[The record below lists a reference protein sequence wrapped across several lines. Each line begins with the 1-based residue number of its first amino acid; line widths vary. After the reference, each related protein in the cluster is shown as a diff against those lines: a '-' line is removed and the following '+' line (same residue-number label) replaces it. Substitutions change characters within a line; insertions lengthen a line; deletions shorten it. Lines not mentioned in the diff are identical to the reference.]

1 MTTTTSSGAIA
12 LQSAGPTAHE
22 QCTIS
27 IPVTGMHCAG
37 CTSTVQRAL
46 DATPGVRDA
55 VVNLM
60 MANAT
65 VTYDAGAVAP
75 EALVS
80 AIRASGYGA
89 ELPVARSNAIEEQA
103 ALERAQQA
111 EYAALR
117 RRTAVALAAAALAML
132 LAMAAMDAPWSRYL
146 QFGLATVAV
155 AWPGRRFYTGA
166 VNALSHGGANMDV
179 LIALGTGAAY
189 VYSVTALLVPHWFM
203 RTGVMPDLYFEAV
216 AVIIGLVLLGHTLEA
231 RAKHTT
237 SGALRALVSLQERV
251 ARVERDGREL
261 EVPVEQVLRNDLV
274 LVRPG
279 ERLPVDGVVEGG
291 ESAVDEAMLT
301 GEPMPVAKHAGDR
314 VVGGTVNTTGSLRY
328 RATTLGADS
337 VLARLVA
344 MMRAA
349 QGTRAPIQALADRV
363 SAVFV
368 PVVAAIALATALA
381 WGIMGGADGWS
392 HGIISAVAVLII
404 ACPCAM
410 GLAVPT
416 AVMVAT
422 GRGAQLGVLIKGGDA
437 LQRAAGI
444 DRVVFDKTGTLT
456 EGKPSV
462 SRVVVVDGSPWSE
475 PALVALAAAVER
487 HSEHPLAASI
497 VAYAGATTGPSLV
510 TSDFKAE
517 PGGGARARVDGHEVL
532 VGNERFVTDRLAM
545 AAAPLVSLGR
555 RGGAPV
561 APAQGAERPASGR
574 AFPAPLALA
583 IAQAGERAETPIVVV
598 VDGAPVAVIAVA
610 DRVKEHAA
618 AAVDALKALGVQ
630 PVLVTGDSAATAHAV
645 ARQVGITE
653 VVAGARPEEKLAHV
667 ARLRGA
673 RAGVAMVGDGI
684 NDAPALAAA
693 DLGIAM
699 GTGTDI
705 AIEAGDVTLMRGDP
719 RGVARTI
726 ALARAAMRVMRQ
738 NLWWAFGYNVLMI
751 PLAAGV
757 FVPLTGWRLSPMLAS
772 AAMALSSV
780 SVIANSLRLRRAVAD

>member
-1 MTTTTSSGAIA
+1 MTDAQLDHRTIA
-12 LQSAGPTAHE
+12 
-22 QCTIS
+22 
-27 IPVTGMHCAG
+27 IPVTGMHCAS
-37 CTSTVQRAL
+37 CTATVQRAL
-46 DATPGVRDA
+46 AAEPGVRDA

-65 VTYDAGAVAP
+65 VTYDADVASP
-75 EALVS
+75 DALV
-80 AIRASGYGA
+80 ATIRATGYGA
-89 ELPVARSNAIEEQA
+89 DLPVARRNALDEQT
-103 ALERAQQA
+103 ALELAQRS
-111 EYAALR
+111 EYVALR
-117 RRTAVALAAAALAML
+117 TRTIAALAAATLAML
-132 LAMAAMDAPWSRYL
+132 LAMASMDAPWSRFL
-146 QFGLATVAV
+146 QLALATVAV
-155 AWPGRRFYTGA
+155 VWPGRRFYVGA
-166 VNALSHGGANMDV
+166 ASALTHGGANMDV

-189 VYSVTALLVPHWFM
+189 VYSVTALLAPHWFM
-203 RTGVMPDLYFEAV
+203 QSGVMPDLYFEAV
-216 AVIIGLVLLGHTLEA
+216 AVIIALVLLGHTLEA
-231 RAKHTT
+231 RAKRTT
-237 SGALRALVSLQERV
+237 SGALRALVALQERV
-251 ARVERDGREL
+251 ARVQRDGHEL
-261 EVPVEQVLRNDLV
+261 EVSVDQVQPNDLV

-301 GEPMPVAKHAGDR
+301 GEAMPVVKRVNDR

-368 PVVAAIALATALA
+368 PAVAAIALVTAIA
-381 WGIMGGADGWS
+381 WGSFGGADGWP

-444 DRVVFDKTGTLT
+444 DRVVLDKTGTLT

-462 SRVVVVDGSPWSE
+462 SRLVVAEGSPWPAAE
-475 PALVALAAAVER
+475 LLALVAAVER
-487 HSEHPLAASI
+487 QSEHPLATAI
-497 VAYAGATTGPSLV
+497 VAYAGAAAVAALDASG
-510 TSDFKAE
+510 FAAE
-517 PGGGARARVDGHEVL
+517 PGGGAKARVNGHDVL
-532 VGNERFVTDRLAM
+532 VGSERFVLDRLA
-545 AAAPLVSLGR
+545 AAAAATPLVVMGHRGASGVATVR
-555 RGGAPV
+555 TESTASSGGALPD
-561 APAQGAERPASGR
+561 
-574 AFPAPLALA
+574 ALA
-583 IAQAGERAETPIVVV
+583 IAIARASERAETPVVV
-598 VDGAPVAVIAVA
+598 AVNDTPVAVIAIA
-610 DRVKEHAA
+610 DQVKPHAA
-618 AAVDALKALGVQ
+618 DAVRALHALGVQ
-630 PVLVTGDSAATAHAV
+630 LVLVTGDSAATAQAV
-645 ARQVGITE
+645 ARQVGIAD
-653 VVAGARPEEKLAHV
+653 VVAGARPEEKVAHV
-667 ARLRGA
+667 ARLRGE
-673 RAGVAMVGDGI
+673 RPGVAMVGDGI

-719 RGVARTI
+719 RGIARTI

-780 SVIANSLRLRRAVAD
+780 SVIANSLRLRRTLED